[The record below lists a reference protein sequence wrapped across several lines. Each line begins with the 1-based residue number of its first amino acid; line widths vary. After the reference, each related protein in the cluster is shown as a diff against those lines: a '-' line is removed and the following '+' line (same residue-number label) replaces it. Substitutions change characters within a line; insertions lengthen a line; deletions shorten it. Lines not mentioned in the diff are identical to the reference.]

1 MVLVFINLGVVAL
14 LFHDQFLPTHPKKRE
29 KKAEEKQQQQQKT
42 KNNNNKNTSALGT
55 HKWDIIEKLS
65 GLTVTLATA
74 RVNKLTQ
81 AMTNS

>member
-14 LFHDQFLPTHPKKRE
+14 LFHDQFLPTHPKKQE
-29 KKAEEKQQQQQKT
+29 KKKQKKTTTTTT
-42 KNNNNKNTSALGT
+42 KNNNNKNISALGT